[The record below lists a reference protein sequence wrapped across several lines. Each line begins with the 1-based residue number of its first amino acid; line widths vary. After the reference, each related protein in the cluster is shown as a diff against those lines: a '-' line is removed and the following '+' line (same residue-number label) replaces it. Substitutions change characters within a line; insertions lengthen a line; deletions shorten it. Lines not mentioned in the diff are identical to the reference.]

1 MKSFLQNHTS
11 QTTIRKGLAK
21 EGFLEWRNLVTVKV
35 LVSESISYNHSYNNI
50 PYYGHL
56 NRLNHGRDKKYHGIC
71 MTMSY
76 YNYAII
82 KDL

>member
-1 MKSFLQNHTS
+1 MQAVEQNHTS

-21 EGFLEWRNLVTVKV
+21 EGFLEKRNLVTVKV
-35 LVSESISYNHSYNNI
+35 LVSESISYNNI

-56 NRLNHGRDKKYHGIC
+56 NRLNHGRDQNYHGIC
-71 MTMSY
+71 MTMGY
-76 YNYAII
+76 YNYTII